1 MLQRAERGRRRQKT
15 RTTTAAAAT
24 RVENAMLA
32 EAVTN
37 PALKRSGART
47 WRALLLKSRALL
59 STSP

>member
-1 MLQRAERGRRRQKT
+1 L
-15 RTTTAAAAT
+15 TTAAAAT

-32 EAVTN
+32 EAVTKLNPN